1 MKSKVSARYIFMK
14 NRNRL
19 TAIAGILIVLA
30 FAAKWLFKSETAESG
45 LLLAASL
52 IGGFPIAAS
61 AWQAL
66 KVKVISIDLLV
77 TLAILGAFVIQE
89 FEESAIVAFLFLF
102 GAYLEQKTLAK
113 TRSAIKELVE
123 IVPETALR
131 QTEDGDFEEV
141 DLDDLDEG
149 DILLVKTGG
158 KIPVDGEVVFG
169 SGTANE
175 ASITGESMPLG
186 KKPGDPVYAGTI
198 LENGTIRIKA
208 EKVGD
213 ETTFGKIIELVEEA
227 QDSKSHAERLIDRF
241 SKYYTPV
248 VLFLAIIVGLIS
260 QDLELAVTILVLGC
274 PGALVIGVPV
284 SNVAGIGNGAKQGI
298 LFKGSEV
305 ITKFSKV
312 DTIMF
317 DKTGTLTYGDPRVSQ
332 VKKYGQGQLA
342 EQLLVSVEKESA
354 HPLAKAITGYYED
367 LEAKEVEASQVL
379 QGGGIVAQVAGQQV
393 LVGNRYLLD
402 QYHVPVTKEMGKDM
416 EELASAGNSLVLV
429 AVNGQLELALGL
441 KDEIRAGVKE
451 DLAALKKL
459 GVKNLLLLSGDNQ
472 KTVDLVAEE
481 LGLTEAYGQLLPEDK
496 AEFVKKR
503 QAAGEIVAFVGDGIN
518 DSPSLARA
526 DIGIAMG
533 SGTDV
538 AIETSNVVL
547 MNGSFDRIPRAL
559 ALAKAT
565 RWNMIENIT
574 IALAVVAVLLVSVLA
589 SSWMNMAIGMFVHE
603 GSILVVILNAM
614 RLLAY
619 QSKLQKSRKLI
630 ENNFSQAAGP
640 YTKGIESIQ

>member
-1 MKSKVSARYIFMK
+1 MQKWLMK

-19 TAIAGILIVLA
+19 TAISGILIVLA
-30 FAAKWLFKSETAESG
+30 FAAKWLFKSETGASG

-123 IVPETALR
+123 MVPETALR

-158 KIPVDGEVVFG
+158 KIPVDGEVVYG

-186 KKPGDPVYAGTI
+186 KKLGDPVYAGTI

-227 QDSKSHAERLIDRF
+227 QDSKSQAERLIDRF

-248 VLFLAIIVGLIS
+248 VLLLAIIVGLIS

-342 EQLLVSVEKESA
+342 EQLLVSVEKESD

-367 LEAKEVEASQVL
+367 LEAKEVESSQVL
-379 QGGGIVAQVAGQQV
+379 QGGGIVAQVAGRQV

-402 QYHVPVTKEMGKDM
+402 QYHVPVTKEMEKNL

-565 RWNMIENIT
+565 RRNMIENIT

-619 QSKLQKSRKLI
+619 RSKLQKSRKLI
-630 ENNFSQAAGP
+630 ENNFSQAEGP
-640 YTKGIESIQ
+640 YNKGIESIQ

>member
-1 MKSKVSARYIFMK
+1 MHKWLMK

-102 GAYLEQKTLAK
+102 GAYLEPKTLAK

-123 IVPETALR
+123 MVPETALR
-131 QTEDGDFEEV
+131 QTADGDFEEV
-141 DLDDLDEG
+141 DLDDLDEE

-158 KIPVDGEVVFG
+158 KIPADGEVVSG
-169 SGTANE
+169 YGTANE

-227 QDSKSHAERLIDRF
+227 QDSKSQAERLIDRF

-248 VLFLAIIVGLIS
+248 VLLLAIIVGLIS

-354 HPLAKAITGYYED
+354 HPLAKAITGYYEE

-402 QYHVPVTKEMGKDM
+402 QYHVPVTKEMEKDM

-451 DLAALKKL
+451 DLVALKKL

-472 KTVDLVAEE
+472 KTVDLVAAE
-481 LGLTEAYGQLLPEDK
+481 LGLTEAYGQFLPEDK
-496 AEFVKKR
+496 VEFVKKR

-526 DIGIAMG
+526 DIGMAMG

-565 RWNMIENIT
+565 RRNMIENIT

>member
-1 MKSKVSARYIFMK
+1 MQKWLMQ

-19 TAIAGILIVLA
+19 TAITGVLIVLA
-30 FAAKWLFKSETAESG
+30 FAAKWLFKSETGASG
-45 LLLAASL
+45 LLLVASL

-123 IVPETALR
+123 MVPETALR

-158 KIPVDGEVVFG
+158 KIPVDGEVVSG

-227 QDSKSHAERLIDRF
+227 QDSKSQAERLIDRF

-248 VLFLAIIVGLIS
+248 VLLLAIIVGLIS

-367 LEAKEVEASQVL
+367 LEAKEVETSQVL

-402 QYHVPVTKEMGKDM
+402 QYHVPVTKEMEKDM

-441 KDEIRAGVKE
+441 KDEIRSGVKE

-565 RWNMIENIT
+565 RRNMIENIT
-574 IALAVVAVLLVSVLA
+574 IALAVVAILLVSVLA

-619 QSKLQKSRKLI
+619 RSKLQKSRKLI

>member
-1 MKSKVSARYIFMK
+1 MQKWLMK

-19 TAIAGILIVLA
+19 TAATGILIVLA
-30 FAAKWLFKSETAESG
+30 FAAKWLFKSEAAESG

-123 IVPETALR
+123 MVPETALR
-131 QTEDGDFEEV
+131 QTADGDFEEV

-149 DILLVKTGG
+149 DIVLVKTGG
-158 KIPVDGEVVFG
+158 KIPVDGEVVSG

-175 ASITGESMPLG
+175 ASITGESMPLD

-198 LENGTIRIKA
+198 LENGTIRIEA

-227 QDSKSHAERLIDRF
+227 QDSKSQAERLIDRF

-248 VLFLAIIVGLIS
+248 VLLLAIIVGLIS

-367 LEAKEVEASQVL
+367 LEAKEVEASPVL

-402 QYHVPVTKEMGKDM
+402 QYHVPVTKQMERDM

-481 LGLTEAYGQLLPEDK
+481 LDLTEAYGQLLPEDK

-565 RWNMIENIT
+565 RRNMIENIT
-574 IALAVVAVLLVSVLA
+574 IALAVVVVLLVSVLA

-603 GSILVVILNAM
+603 GSILFVILNAM

-619 QSKLQKSRKLI
+619 RSKLQKSRKLI
-630 ENNFSQAAGP
+630 ENNF
-640 YTKGIESIQ
+640 

>member
-1 MKSKVSARYIFMK
+1 MQKWLMK

-19 TAIAGILIVLA
+19 TAISGILIVLA
-30 FAAKWLFKSETAESG
+30 FAAKWLFKSETGASG

-102 GAYLEQKTLAK
+102 GAYLEQRTLSK

-123 IVPETALR
+123 MVPETALR
-131 QTEDGDFEEV
+131 QTADGDFEEV

-158 KIPVDGEVVFG
+158 KIPVDGEVVSG

-227 QDSKSHAERLIDRF
+227 QDSKSQAERLIDRF

-248 VLFLAIIVGLIS
+248 VLLLAIIVGLIS

-402 QYHVPVTKEMGKDM
+402 QYHVPVTKEMEKDM

-451 DLAALKKL
+451 DLVALKKL

-565 RWNMIENIT
+565 RRNMIENIT

-619 QSKLQKSRKLI
+619 RSKLQKSRKLI
-630 ENNFSQAAGP
+630 ENNFSQATGP
-640 YTKGIESIQ
+640 YTKGSESIQ

>member
-1 MKSKVSARYIFMK
+1 MQKWLMK

-19 TAIAGILIVLA
+19 TAATGILIVLA
-30 FAAKWLFKSETAESG
+30 FAAKWLFKGEAAESG

-113 TRSAIKELVE
+113 TRSAIEELVE
-123 IVPETALR
+123 MVPETALR
-131 QTEDGDFEEV
+131 QTADGDFEEV

-149 DILLVKTGG
+149 DIVLVKTGG
-158 KIPVDGEVVFG
+158 KIPVDGEVVSG

-175 ASITGESMPLG
+175 ASITGESMPLD

-198 LENGTIRIKA
+198 LENGTIRIEA

-227 QDSKSHAERLIDRF
+227 QDSKSQAERLIDRF

-248 VLFLAIIVGLIS
+248 VLLLAIIVGLIS

-379 QGGGIVAQVAGQQV
+379 QGGGIVAQVAGRQV

-402 QYHVPVTKEMGKDM
+402 QYHVPVTKQMERDM

-429 AVNGQLELALGL
+429 VVNGQLELALGL

-565 RWNMIENIT
+565 RRNMIENIT

-603 GSILVVILNAM
+603 GSVLIVILNAM

-619 QSKLQKSRKLI
+619 RSKLQKSRKLI
-630 ENNFSQAAGP
+630 ENNFSQAAGL

>member
-1 MKSKVSARYIFMK
+1 MQKWLMK

-19 TAIAGILIVLA
+19 TAITGILIVLA

-102 GAYLEQKTLAK
+102 GAYLEQRTLAK
-113 TRSAIKELVE
+113 TRSAIKKLVE
-123 IVPETALR
+123 MVPETALR
-131 QTEDGDFEEV
+131 QTADGDFEEV

-158 KIPVDGEVVFG
+158 KIPVDGEVVSG

-227 QDSKSHAERLIDRF
+227 QDSKSQAERLIDRF

-248 VLFLAIIVGLIS
+248 VLLLAIIVGLIS

-312 DTIMF
+312 DMIMF

-402 QYHVPVTKEMGKDM
+402 QYHVPVTKEMEKDM

-565 RWNMIENIT
+565 RRNMIENIT

-619 QSKLQKSRKLI
+619 RSKLQKSRKLI
-630 ENNFSQAAGP
+630 ENNFSQATGP
-640 YTKGIESIQ
+640 YTKGSESIQ

>member
-1 MKSKVSARYIFMK
+1 MQKWLMK

-19 TAIAGILIVLA
+19 TAITGILIVLA

-102 GAYLEQKTLAK
+102 GAYLEQRTLAK
-113 TRSAIKELVE
+113 TRSAIKKLVE
-123 IVPETALR
+123 MVPETALR
-131 QTEDGDFEEV
+131 QTADGDFEEV

-158 KIPVDGEVVFG
+158 KIPVDGEVVSG

-227 QDSKSHAERLIDRF
+227 QDSKSQAERLIDRF

-248 VLFLAIIVGLIS
+248 VLLLAIIVGLIS

-317 DKTGTLTYGDPRVSQ
+317 DKTGTLTYGDPRISQ

-342 EQLLVSVEKESA
+342 EQLLLSVEKESA

-402 QYHVPVTKEMGKDM
+402 EYHVPVTKEMEKDM

-429 AVNGQLELALGL
+429 AVNGRLELALGL

-565 RWNMIENIT
+565 RRNMIENIT

-619 QSKLQKSRKLI
+619 RSKLQKSRKLI
-630 ENNFSQAAGP
+630 ENNFSQATGP

>member
-1 MKSKVSARYIFMK
+1 MQKWLMQ

-19 TAIAGILIVLA
+19 TAITGILIVLA

-123 IVPETALR
+123 MVPETALR
-131 QTEDGDFEEV
+131 QTADGDFEEV
-141 DLDDLDEG
+141 DIDDLDEG

-227 QDSKSHAERLIDRF
+227 QDSKSQAERLIDRF

-248 VLFLAIIVGLIS
+248 VLLLAIIVGLIS

-354 HPLAKAITGYYED
+354 HSLAKAITGYYED
-367 LEAKEVEASQVL
+367 LEAKEVETSQVL

-402 QYHVPVTKEMGKDM
+402 QYHVPVTKEMEKDM

-441 KDEIRAGVKE
+441 KDEIRSGVKE

-565 RWNMIENIT
+565 RRNMIENIT
-574 IALAVVAVLLVSVLA
+574 IALAVVAILLVSVLA

-619 QSKLQKSRKLI
+619 RSKLQKSRKLI

>member
-1 MKSKVSARYIFMK
+1 MK

-19 TAIAGILIVLA
+19 TAATGILIVLA
-30 FAAKWLFKSETAESG
+30 FAAKWLFKGEAAESG

-113 TRSAIKELVE
+113 TRSAIEELVE
-123 IVPETALR
+123 MVPETALR
-131 QTEDGDFEEV
+131 QTADGDFEEV

-149 DILLVKTGG
+149 DIVLVKTGG
-158 KIPVDGEVVFG
+158 KIPVDGEVVSG

-175 ASITGESMPLG
+175 ASITGESMPLD

-198 LENGTIRIKA
+198 LENGTIRIEA

-227 QDSKSHAERLIDRF
+227 QDSKSQAERLIDRF

-248 VLFLAIIVGLIS
+248 VLLLAIIVGLIG

-332 VKKYGQGQLA
+332 VKKYGQSQLA

-402 QYHVPVTKEMGKDM
+402 QYHVPVTKQMERDM

-429 AVNGQLELALGL
+429 VVNGQLELALGL

-547 MNGSFDRIPRAL
+547 MSGSFDRIPRAL

-565 RWNMIENIT
+565 RRNMIENIT

-603 GSILVVILNAM
+603 GSILIVILNAM

-619 QSKLQKSRKLI
+619 RSKLQKSRKLI

>member
-1 MKSKVSARYIFMK
+1 MQKWLMK

-19 TAIAGILIVLA
+19 TEITGILIVLA
-30 FAAKWLFKSETAESG
+30 FAAKWLFRSETAESG

-89 FEESAIVAFLFLF
+89 FEESAIVVFLFLF

-123 IVPETALR
+123 MVPETALR
-131 QTEDGDFEEV
+131 QTADGDFEEV

-158 KIPVDGEVVFG
+158 KIPVDGEVVSG

-227 QDSKSHAERLIDRF
+227 QDSKSQAERLIDRF

-248 VLFLAIIVGLIS
+248 VLLLAIIVGLIS

-342 EQLLVSVEKESA
+342 EQLLVSVEKGSA

-367 LEAKEVEASQVL
+367 LEAKEVEASRVL

-402 QYHVPVTKEMGKDM
+402 QYNVPVTKEMERDM

-451 DLAALKKL
+451 DLAALKKQ

-503 QAAGEIVAFVGDGIN
+503 QAAGEIVAFVGDGLN

-565 RWNMIENIT
+565 RRNMIENIT
-574 IALAVVAVLLVSVLA
+574 IALVVVAVLPISVLA
-589 SSWMNMAIGMFVHE
+589 SSWMNMAIGMFAHE

-619 QSKLQKSRKLI
+619 RSKLQKSRKLI
-630 ENNFSQAAGP
+630 ENNFS
-640 YTKGIESIQ
+640 

>member
-1 MKSKVSARYIFMK
+1 MQKWLMK

-19 TAIAGILIVLA
+19 TAITGILIVLA

-102 GAYLEQKTLAK
+102 GAYLEQRTLAK
-113 TRSAIKELVE
+113 TRSAIKKLVE
-123 IVPETALR
+123 MVPETALR
-131 QTEDGDFEEV
+131 QTADGDFEEV

-149 DILLVKTGG
+149 DIILVKTGG
-158 KIPVDGEVVFG
+158 KIPVDGEVVSG

-227 QDSKSHAERLIDRF
+227 QDSKSQAERLIDRF

-248 VLFLAIIVGLIS
+248 VLLLAIIVGLIS

-379 QGGGIVAQVAGQQV
+379 QGGGIVAQVAGRQV
-393 LVGNRYLLD
+393 LVGNRYLLN
-402 QYHVPVTKEMGKDM
+402 QYHVPVTKEMEKNL

-565 RWNMIENIT
+565 RRNMIENIT

-619 QSKLQKSRKLI
+619 RSKLQKSRKLI
-630 ENNFSQAAGP
+630 ENNFSQATGP

>member
-1 MKSKVSARYIFMK
+1 MQKWLMK

-19 TAIAGILIVLA
+19 TAITGILIVLA

-102 GAYLEQKTLAK
+102 GAYLEQRTLAK
-113 TRSAIKELVE
+113 TRSAIKKLVE
-123 IVPETALR
+123 MVPETALR
-131 QTEDGDFEEV
+131 QTADGDFEEV

-149 DILLVKTGG
+149 DIILVKTGG
-158 KIPVDGEVVFG
+158 KIPVDGEVVSG

-227 QDSKSHAERLIDRF
+227 QDSKSQAERLIDRF

-248 VLFLAIIVGLIS
+248 VLLLAIIVGFIS

-379 QGGGIVAQVAGQQV
+379 QGGGIVAQVAGRQV
-393 LVGNRYLLD
+393 LVGNRYLLN
-402 QYHVPVTKEMGKDM
+402 QYHVPVTKEMEKNL

-565 RWNMIENIT
+565 RRNMIENIT

-619 QSKLQKSRKLI
+619 RSKLQKSRKLI
-630 ENNFSQAAGP
+630 ENNFSQATGP

>member
-1 MKSKVSARYIFMK
+1 MQKWLMK

-19 TAIAGILIVLA
+19 TAITGILIVLA

-102 GAYLEQKTLAK
+102 GAYLEQRTLAK
-113 TRSAIKELVE
+113 TRSAIKKLVE
-123 IVPETALR
+123 MVPETALR
-131 QTEDGDFEEV
+131 QTADGDFEEV

-158 KIPVDGEVVFG
+158 KIPVDGEVVSG

-227 QDSKSHAERLIDRF
+227 QDSKSQAERLIDRF

-248 VLFLAIIVGLIS
+248 VLLLAIIVGLIS

-393 LVGNRYLLD
+393 LVGNRHLLD
-402 QYHVPVTKEMGKDM
+402 QYHVPVTKEMEKDM

-565 RWNMIENIT
+565 RRNMIENIT

-619 QSKLQKSRKLI
+619 RSKLQKSRKLI
-630 ENNFSQAAGP
+630 ESNFSQATGP
-640 YTKGIESIQ
+640 YTKGSESIQ

>member
-1 MKSKVSARYIFMK
+1 MQKWLMK

-19 TAIAGILIVLA
+19 TEITGILIVLA
-30 FAAKWLFKSETAESG
+30 FAAKWLFRSETAESG
-45 LLLAASL
+45 MLLAASL

-123 IVPETALR
+123 MVPETALR
-131 QTEDGDFEEV
+131 QTADGDFEEV

-158 KIPVDGEVVFG
+158 KIPVDGEVVSG

-208 EKVGD
+208 GKVGD

-227 QDSKSHAERLIDRF
+227 QDSKSQAERLIDRF

-248 VLFLAIIVGLIS
+248 VLLLAIIVGLIS

-367 LEAKEVEASQVL
+367 LEAKEAEASRVL

-402 QYHVPVTKEMGKDM
+402 QYNVPVTKEMERDM

-451 DLAALKKL
+451 DLAALKKQ

-481 LGLTEAYGQLLPEDK
+481 LGPTEAYGQLLPEDK

-565 RWNMIENIT
+565 RRNMIENIT
-574 IALAVVAVLLVSVLA
+574 IALVVVAVLLISVLA
-589 SSWMNMAIGMFVHE
+589 SSWMNMAIGMFAHE

-619 QSKLQKSRKLI
+619 RSKLQKSRKLI
-630 ENNFSQAAGP
+630 ENNFS
-640 YTKGIESIQ
+640 

>member
-1 MKSKVSARYIFMK
+1 MQKWLMK

-19 TAIAGILIVLA
+19 TAITGILIVLA

-102 GAYLEQKTLAK
+102 GAYLEQRTLAK
-113 TRSAIKELVE
+113 TRSAIKKLVE
-123 IVPETALR
+123 MVPETALR
-131 QTEDGDFEEV
+131 QTADGDFEEV

-158 KIPVDGEVVFG
+158 KIPVDGEVVSG

-227 QDSKSHAERLIDRF
+227 QDSKSQAERLIDRF

-248 VLFLAIIVGLIS
+248 VLLLAIIVGLIS

-367 LEAKEVEASQVL
+367 LEAKEVEDSQVL

-402 QYHVPVTKEMGKDM
+402 QYHVPVTKEMEKDM
-416 EELASAGNSLVLV
+416 EKLASAGNSLVLV

-565 RWNMIENIT
+565 RRNMIENIT

-619 QSKLQKSRKLI
+619 RSKLQKSRKLI
-630 ENNFSQAAGP
+630 ENNFSQATGP
-640 YTKGIESIQ
+640 YTKGSESIQ

>member
-1 MKSKVSARYIFMK
+1 MQKWLMK

-19 TAIAGILIVLA
+19 TAATGILIVLA
-30 FAAKWLFKSETAESG
+30 FAAKWLFKSEAAESG

-123 IVPETALR
+123 MVPETALR
-131 QTEDGDFEEV
+131 QTADGDFEEV

-149 DILLVKTGG
+149 DIVLVKTGG
-158 KIPVDGEVVFG
+158 KIPVDGEVVSG

-175 ASITGESMPLG
+175 ASITGESMPLD

-198 LENGTIRIKA
+198 LENGTIRIEA

-227 QDSKSHAERLIDRF
+227 QDSKSQAERLIDRF

-248 VLFLAIIVGLIS
+248 VLLLAIIVGLIS

-379 QGGGIVAQVAGQQV
+379 QGGGVVAQVAGQRV
-393 LVGNRYLLD
+393 LVGNHYLLD
-402 QYHVPVTKEMGKDM
+402 QYHVPVAKQMERDM

-559 ALAKAT
+559 ALAEAT
-565 RWNMIENIT
+565 RRNMIENIT

-603 GSILVVILNAM
+603 GSILIVILNAM

-619 QSKLQKSRKLI
+619 RSKLQKSRKLI

>member
-1 MKSKVSARYIFMK
+1 MQKWLMK

-19 TAIAGILIVLA
+19 TAITGILIVLA
-30 FAAKWLFKSETAESG
+30 FAAKWLFKSETGASG

-52 IGGFPIAAS
+52 IGGFPIGIE

-123 IVPETALR
+123 MVPETALR

-158 KIPVDGEVVFG
+158 KIPVDGEVVYG

-227 QDSKSHAERLIDRF
+227 QDSKSQAERLIDRF

-248 VLFLAIIVGLIS
+248 VLLLAIIVGLIS

-402 QYHVPVTKEMGKDM
+402 QYHVPVTKEMEKDM
-416 EELASAGNSLVLV
+416 EELAAAGNSLVLV

-565 RWNMIENIT
+565 RRNMIENIT
-574 IALAVVAVLLVSVLA
+574 IALAVVAVLLISLLA

-619 QSKLQKSRKLI
+619 RSKLQKSRKLI
-630 ENNFSQAAGP
+630 ENNFSQATGS
-640 YTKGIESIQ
+640 YTKSIESIQ

>member
-1 MKSKVSARYIFMK
+1 MQKWLMK

-19 TAIAGILIVLA
+19 TAITVILIVLA

-102 GAYLEQKTLAK
+102 GAYLEQRTLAK

-123 IVPETALR
+123 MVPETALR
-131 QTEDGDFEEV
+131 QTADGDFEEV

-158 KIPVDGEVVFG
+158 KIPVDGEVVSG

-227 QDSKSHAERLIDRF
+227 QDSKSQAERLIDRF
-241 SKYYTPV
+241 SKYYTPF
-248 VLFLAIIVGLIS
+248 VLLLAIIVGLIS

-402 QYHVPVTKEMGKDM
+402 EYHVPVTKEMERDM
-416 EELASAGNSLVLV
+416 EKLASAGNSLVLV

-559 ALAKAT
+559 ALAKDT
-565 RWNMIENIT
+565 RRNMIENIT

-619 QSKLQKSRKLI
+619 RSKLQKSRKLI
-630 ENNFSQAAGP
+630 ENNFSQATGP
-640 YTKGIESIQ
+640 YTKGIESI

>member
-1 MKSKVSARYIFMK
+1 MQKWLMK

-19 TAIAGILIVLA
+19 TAITGILIVLA

-102 GAYLEQKTLAK
+102 GAYLEQRTLAK
-113 TRSAIKELVE
+113 TRSAIKKLVE
-123 IVPETALR
+123 MVPETALR
-131 QTEDGDFEEV
+131 QTADGDFEEV

-158 KIPVDGEVVFG
+158 KIPVDGEVVSG

-227 QDSKSHAERLIDRF
+227 QDSKSQAERLIDRF

-248 VLFLAIIVGLIS
+248 VLLLAIIVGLIS

-317 DKTGTLTYGDPRVSQ
+317 DKTGTLTYGNPRVSQ
-332 VKKYGQGQLA
+332 VKNYGQGQLA

-367 LEAKEVEASQVL
+367 LEAEEVEASQVL

-402 QYHVPVTKEMGKDM
+402 QYHVPVTKEMEKDM

-565 RWNMIENIT
+565 RRNMIENIT

-619 QSKLQKSRKLI
+619 RSKLQKSRKLI
-630 ENNFSQAAGP
+630 ENNFSQATGP
-640 YTKGIESIQ
+640 YTKGSESIQ

>member
-1 MKSKVSARYIFMK
+1 MQKWLMK

-19 TAIAGILIVLA
+19 TAATGILIVLA
-30 FAAKWLFKSETAESG
+30 FAAKWLFKGEAAESG

-123 IVPETALR
+123 MVPETALR
-131 QTEDGDFEEV
+131 QTADGDFEEV

-149 DILLVKTGG
+149 DIVLVKTGG
-158 KIPVDGEVVFG
+158 KIPVDGEVVSG

-175 ASITGESMPLG
+175 ASITGESMPLD

-198 LENGTIRIKA
+198 LENGTIRIEA

-227 QDSKSHAERLIDRF
+227 QDSKSQAERLIDRF

-248 VLFLAIIVGLIS
+248 FLLLAIIVGLIS

-402 QYHVPVTKEMGKDM
+402 QYHVPVTKQMERDM

-429 AVNGQLELALGL
+429 VVNGQLELALGL

-565 RWNMIENIT
+565 RRNMIENIT

-603 GSILVVILNAM
+603 GSILFVILNAM

-619 QSKLQKSRKLI
+619 RSKLQKSRKLI
-630 ENNFSQAAGP
+630 ENNF
-640 YTKGIESIQ
+640 

>member
-1 MKSKVSARYIFMK
+1 MQKWLMK

-19 TAIAGILIVLA
+19 TEITGILIVLA
-30 FAAKWLFKSETAESG
+30 FAAKWLFRSETAESG

-52 IGGFPIAAS
+52 IGGFPIAES

-102 GAYLEQKTLAK
+102 GAYLEQRTLAK

-123 IVPETALR
+123 MVPETALR
-131 QTEDGDFEEV
+131 QTADGDFEEV

-158 KIPVDGEVVFG
+158 KIPVDGEVVSG

-227 QDSKSHAERLIDRF
+227 QDSKSQAERLIDRF
-241 SKYYTPV
+241 SKYYTPF
-248 VLFLAIIVGLIS
+248 VLLLAIIVGLIS

-354 HPLAKAITGYYED
+354 HPLAKAITGYYKD
-367 LEAKEVEASQVL
+367 LEAKEVEASRVL

-402 QYHVPVTKEMGKDM
+402 QYHVPVTKEMERDM

-451 DLAALKKL
+451 DLAALKKQ

-565 RWNMIENIT
+565 RRNMIENIT
-574 IALAVVAVLLVSVLA
+574 IALVVVAVLLISVLA
-589 SSWMNMAIGMFVHE
+589 SSWMNMAIGMFAHE

-619 QSKLQKSRKLI
+619 RSKLQKSRKLI
-630 ENNFSQAAGP
+630 ENNFSQATGP
-640 YTKGIESIQ
+640 YTKGIESI

>member
-1 MKSKVSARYIFMK
+1 MQKWLMK

-19 TAIAGILIVLA
+19 TAITGILIVLA

-77 TLAILGAFVIQE
+77 TLAILGSFVIQE

-102 GAYLEQKTLAK
+102 GAYLEQKILAK
-113 TRSAIKELVE
+113 TRSAIKKLVE
-123 IVPETALR
+123 MVPETALR
-131 QTEDGDFEEV
+131 QTADGDFEEV

-158 KIPVDGEVVFG
+158 KIPVDGEVVSG

-227 QDSKSHAERLIDRF
+227 QDSKSQAERLIDRF

-248 VLFLAIIVGLIS
+248 VLLLAIIVGLIS

-367 LEAKEVEASQVL
+367 LEAKEVESSQVL

-402 QYHVPVTKEMGKDM
+402 QYHVPVTKEMEKDM

-472 KTVDLVAEE
+472 KTVNLVAEE
-481 LGLTEAYGQLLPEDK
+481 LGHTEAYGQLLPEDK

-565 RWNMIENIT
+565 RRNMIENIT

-619 QSKLQKSRKLI
+619 RSKLQKSRKLI

>member
-1 MKSKVSARYIFMK
+1 MQKWLMK

-19 TAIAGILIVLA
+19 TAISGILIVLA
-30 FAAKWLFKSETAESG
+30 FAAKWLFKSETGASG

-123 IVPETALR
+123 MVPETALR

-158 KIPVDGEVVFG
+158 KIPVDGEVVYG

-227 QDSKSHAERLIDRF
+227 QDSKSQAERLIDRF

-248 VLFLAIIVGLIS
+248 VLLLAIIVGLIS

-367 LEAKEVEASQVL
+367 LEAKEVESSQVL
-379 QGGGIVAQVAGQQV
+379 QGGGIVAQVAGRQV

-402 QYHVPVTKEMGKDM
+402 QYHVSVTKEMEKNL

-518 DSPSLARA
+518 DSPSLART

-565 RWNMIENIT
+565 RRNMIENIT

-619 QSKLQKSRKLI
+619 RSKLQKSRKLI
-630 ENNFSQAAGP
+630 ENNFSQAEDP
-640 YTKGIESIQ
+640 YNKGIESIQ

>member
-1 MKSKVSARYIFMK
+1 MK

-19 TAIAGILIVLA
+19 TAATGILIVLA
-30 FAAKWLFKSETAESG
+30 FAAKWLFKSEAAESG

-123 IVPETALR
+123 MVPETALR
-131 QTEDGDFEEV
+131 QTADGDFEEV

-149 DILLVKTGG
+149 DIVLVKTGG
-158 KIPVDGEVVFG
+158 KIPVDGEVVSG

-186 KKPGDPVYAGTI
+186 KKPSDPVYAGTI
-198 LENGTIRIKA
+198 LENGTIRIEA

-227 QDSKSHAERLIDRF
+227 QDSKSQAERLIDRF

-248 VLFLAIIVGLIS
+248 VLLLAIIVGLIS

-367 LEAKEVEASQVL
+367 LEAKEVEASPVL

-402 QYHVPVTKEMGKDM
+402 QYHVPVTKQMERDM

-481 LGLTEAYGQLLPEDK
+481 LDLTEAYGQLLPEDK

-565 RWNMIENIT
+565 RRNMIENIT

-603 GSILVVILNAM
+603 GSILFVILNAM

-619 QSKLQKSRKLI
+619 RSKLQKSRKLI
-630 ENNFSQAAGP
+630 ENNF
-640 YTKGIESIQ
+640 

>member
-1 MKSKVSARYIFMK
+1 MHKWLMK

-123 IVPETALR
+123 MVPETALR
-131 QTEDGDFEEV
+131 QTADGDFEEV
-141 DLDDLDEG
+141 DLDDLDEE

-158 KIPVDGEVVFG
+158 KIPADGEVVSG
-169 SGTANE
+169 YGTANE

-227 QDSKSHAERLIDRF
+227 QDSKSQAERLIDRF

-248 VLFLAIIVGLIS
+248 VLLLAIIVGLIS

-354 HPLAKAITGYYED
+354 HPLAKAITGYYEE

-402 QYHVPVTKEMGKDM
+402 QYHVPVTKEMEKDM

-451 DLAALKKL
+451 DLVALKKL

-472 KTVDLVAEE
+472 KTVDLVAAE
-481 LGLTEAYGQLLPEDK
+481 LGLTEAYGQFLPEDK
-496 AEFVKKR
+496 VEFVKKR

-526 DIGIAMG
+526 DIGMAMG

-565 RWNMIENIT
+565 RRNMIENIT

-614 RLLAY
+614 RLLAH

>member
-1 MKSKVSARYIFMK
+1 MQKWLMK

-19 TAIAGILIVLA
+19 TAITGILIVLA
-30 FAAKWLFKSETAESG
+30 FAAKWLFKSETGASG
-45 LLLAASL
+45 LLLVASL

-123 IVPETALR
+123 MVPETALR

-158 KIPVDGEVVFG
+158 KIPVDGEVVSG

-227 QDSKSHAERLIDRF
+227 QDSKSQAERLIDRF

-248 VLFLAIIVGLIS
+248 VLLLAIIVGLIS

-332 VKKYGQGQLA
+332 VRKYGQGQLA

-402 QYHVPVTKEMGKDM
+402 QYHVPVTKEMEKDM

-565 RWNMIENIT
+565 RRNMIENIT

-614 RLLAY
+614 RLLAFR
-619 QSKLQKSRKLI
+619 SKLQKSRKLI

>member
-1 MKSKVSARYIFMK
+1 MQKWLMK

-19 TAIAGILIVLA
+19 TAITGILIVLA
-30 FAAKWLFKSETAESG
+30 FAAKWLFKSETAEFG

-66 KVKVISIDLLV
+66 KVRVISIDLLV
-77 TLAILGAFVIQE
+77 TLAILGSFVIQE

-123 IVPETALR
+123 MVPETALW
-131 QTEDGDFEEV
+131 QTADGDFEEV

-158 KIPVDGEVVFG
+158 KIPVDGEVVSG

-175 ASITGESMPLG
+175 ASITGESMLLG

-227 QDSKSHAERLIDRF
+227 QDSKSQAERLIDRF

-248 VLFLAIIVGLIS
+248 VLLLAIIVGLIS

-402 QYHVPVTKEMGKDM
+402 QYHVPVTKEMEKDM

-429 AVNGQLELALGL
+429 AVNGQLELVLGL

-565 RWNMIENIT
+565 RRNMIENIT

-619 QSKLQKSRKLI
+619 RSKLQKSRKLI

>member
-1 MKSKVSARYIFMK
+1 MQKWLMK

-19 TAIAGILIVLA
+19 TAITSILIVLA

-102 GAYLEQKTLAK
+102 GAYLEQRTLAK
-113 TRSAIKELVE
+113 TRSAIKKLVE
-123 IVPETALR
+123 MVPETALR
-131 QTEDGDFEEV
+131 QTADGDFEEV

-158 KIPVDGEVVFG
+158 KIPVDGEVVSG

-227 QDSKSHAERLIDRF
+227 QDSKSQAERLIDRF

-248 VLFLAIIVGLIS
+248 VLLLAIIVGLIS

-402 QYHVPVTKEMGKDM
+402 QYHVPVTKEMEKDM

-565 RWNMIENIT
+565 RRNMIENIT

-619 QSKLQKSRKLI
+619 RSKLQKSRKLI
-630 ENNFSQAAGP
+630 ENNFSQATGP
-640 YTKGIESIQ
+640 YTKGSESIQ

>member
-1 MKSKVSARYIFMK
+1 MQKWLMK

-19 TAIAGILIVLA
+19 TAATGILIVLA

-66 KVKVISIDLLV
+66 KVKIISIDLLV

-123 IVPETALR
+123 MVPETALR
-131 QTEDGDFEEV
+131 QTADGDFEEV

-158 KIPVDGEVVFG
+158 KIPVDGEVVSG

-227 QDSKSHAERLIDRF
+227 QDSKSQAERLIDRF

-248 VLFLAIIVGLIS
+248 VLLLAIIVGLIS

-402 QYHVPVTKEMGKDM
+402 QYHVPVTKEMERDM

-565 RWNMIENIT
+565 RRNMIENIT

-619 QSKLQKSRKLI
+619 RSKLQKSRKLI
-630 ENNFSQAAGP
+630 ENNFS
-640 YTKGIESIQ
+640 

>member
-1 MKSKVSARYIFMK
+1 MQKWLMK

-19 TAIAGILIVLA
+19 TAITGILIVLA

-102 GAYLEQKTLAK
+102 GAYLEQRTLAK
-113 TRSAIKELVE
+113 TRSAIKKLVE
-123 IVPETALR
+123 MVPETALR
-131 QTEDGDFEEV
+131 QTADGDFEEV

-158 KIPVDGEVVFG
+158 KIPVDGEVVSG

-227 QDSKSHAERLIDRF
+227 QDSKSQAERLIDRF

-248 VLFLAIIVGLIS
+248 VLLLAIIVGLIS

-402 QYHVPVTKEMGKDM
+402 QYHVPVTKEMEKDM

-429 AVNGQLELALGL
+429 AVNGQLELTLGL

-565 RWNMIENIT
+565 RRNMIENIT
-574 IALAVVAVLLVSVLA
+574 IALAVVAVLLISLLA

-619 QSKLQKSRKLI
+619 RSKL
-630 ENNFSQAAGP
+630 
-640 YTKGIESIQ
+640 

>member
-1 MKSKVSARYIFMK
+1 MQKWLMK

-19 TAIAGILIVLA
+19 TAATGILIVLA
-30 FAAKWLFKSETAESG
+30 FAAKWLFKSEAAESG

-52 IGGFPIAAS
+52 IGGLPIAAS

-123 IVPETALR
+123 MVPETALR
-131 QTEDGDFEEV
+131 QTADGDFEEV
-141 DLDDLDEG
+141 DVDDLDEG
-149 DILLVKTGG
+149 DILVVKTGG
-158 KIPVDGEVVFG
+158 KIPVDGEVVSG

-227 QDSKSHAERLIDRF
+227 QDSKSQAERLIDRF

-248 VLFLAIIVGLIS
+248 VLLLAIIVGLIS
-260 QDLELAVTILVLGC
+260 QSLELAVTILVLGC

-312 DTIMF
+312 GTIMF

-342 EQLLVSVEKESA
+342 EQLLVSVENESA

-402 QYHVPVTKEMGKDM
+402 QYHIPVTKEMERDM
-416 EELASAGNSLVLV
+416 EELVSAGNSLVLV
-429 AVNGQLELALGL
+429 AVNGQLKLALGL

-547 MNGSFDRIPRAL
+547 MNGSFDRIPRSL

-565 RWNMIENIT
+565 RRNMIENIT

-619 QSKLQKSRKLI
+619 RSKLKNL
-630 ENNFSQAAGP
+630 
-640 YTKGIESIQ
+640 ES